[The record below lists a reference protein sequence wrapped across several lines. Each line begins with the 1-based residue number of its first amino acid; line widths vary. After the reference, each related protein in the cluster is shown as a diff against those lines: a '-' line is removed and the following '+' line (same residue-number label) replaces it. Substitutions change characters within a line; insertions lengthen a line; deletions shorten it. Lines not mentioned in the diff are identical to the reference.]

1 MRTRFLIPLTLFL
14 LVACQLN
21 GAGKLPVASHAQGNA
36 QPSSPLN
43 ANPSS
48 LSSPD
53 PGVTPATSTAFTDAD
68 FARHVE
74 QLKAEIKKKVTSPD
88 PRAPAAEFFFVI
100 EPPFVVIGD
109 ETKPAVQQHAEGN
122 VKRALSRLQ
131 QHFFPD
137 QPKEIFDNWLLNDA

>member
-21 GAGKLPVASHAQGNA
+21 GAGKLPVASNAQGNAQPNA

-43 ANPSS
+43 ANTSS

-53 PGVTPATSTAFTDAD
+53 PSVTPGTSTAFTDAD

-74 QLKAEIKKKVTSPD
+74 QLKAEIKKKVTNPD
-88 PRAPAAEFFFVI
+88 PRAPAAEFSFVI
-100 EPPFVVIGD
+100 QPPFVVIGD
-109 ETKPAVQQHAEGN
+109 ETKPDVQQHAEGT
-122 VKRALSRLQ
+122 VK
-131 QHFFPD
+131 
-137 QPKEIFDNWLLNDA
+137 